1 VGDPDTGLVTIQ
13 SRPGRPQDRNCVKI
27 PGLADAHH
35 APDERLR
42 AVHELWTAYREL
54 GPEKAAELLDPEIE
68 FVTVGGETYHGH
80 EGVRRFFADFSDRGQ
95 QFMASPFTFE
105 LHPPD
110 VLVVGHRRIRSRD
123 VIEGAYLY
131 FVHSISDGRVSRL
144 AAFATRDDAI
154 ADVKRRTTPSD

>member
-1 VGDPDTGLVTIQ
+1 MIQ
-13 SRPGRPQDRNCVKI
+13 SGGSRPQERICVKI

-54 GPEKAAELLDPEIE
+54 GPAKAAELLDPEVE
-68 FVTVGGETYHGH
+68 FVTVEGETYYGH
-80 EGVRRFFADFSDRGQ
+80 EGVRRFFADFADRGQ

-110 VLVVGHRRIRSRD
+110 VLVVGHRRIRSHD

-131 FVHSISDGRVSRL
+131 FVHSIRDGRVSRL
-144 AAFATRDDAI
+144 AAFPSRDEAI
-154 ADVKRRTTPSD
+154 ADVQRRSTRGD